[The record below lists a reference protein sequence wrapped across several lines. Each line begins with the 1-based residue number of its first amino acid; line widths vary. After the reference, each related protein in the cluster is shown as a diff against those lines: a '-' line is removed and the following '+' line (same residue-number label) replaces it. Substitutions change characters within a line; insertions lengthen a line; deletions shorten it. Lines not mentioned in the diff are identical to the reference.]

1 MINES
6 TLWFV
11 LAVIVRI
18 SENGGALSAQ
28 ILYWADNGEALQPFM
43 SHWKFEVC
51 QCFYG
56 FSWITRITELHC
68 FNITSFNRIHF
79 KTYNE
84 ANMIQLIQCRK
95 TPLVALSARKCNK
108 SNNEENLV
116 GCKPSRL
123 WFSQHGITFT
133 SKRVWMH
140 RIFYSENDLIKIC
153 TVIYCFFLVVFMNW
167 KIS

>member
-1 MINES
+1 
-6 TLWFV
+6 
-11 LAVIVRI
+11 
-18 SENGGALSAQ
+18 
-28 ILYWADNGEALQPFM
+28 
-43 SHWKFEVC
+43 
-51 QCFYG
+51 
-56 FSWITRITELHC
+56 
-68 FNITSFNRIHF
+68 
-79 KTYNE
+79 
-84 ANMIQLIQCRK
+84 MIQLIQCRK

-153 TVIYCFFLVVFMNW
+153 TVIYCFFLVVFIN
-167 KIS
+167 